1 MWEAPAVYDGE
12 DVTMPRCDRATNMAR
27 PSVSIP
33 DELLEEF
40 DDQIDD
46 MRRSGELDLDTSRS
60 EVVQEL
66 IRQWLEGKSNSI
78 STDSKATA
86 TAD

>member
-1 MWEAPAVYDGE
+1 
-12 DVTMPRCDRATNMAR
+12 MAK

-40 DDQIDD
+40 DNQIDD

-60 EVVQEL
+60 EVIQEL
-66 IRQWLEGKSNSI
+66 IRQWLEGNS
-78 STDSKATA
+78 TLTLTNSKPTTA

>member
-1 MWEAPAVYDGE
+1 
-12 DVTMPRCDRATNMAR
+12 MAK

-40 DDQIDD
+40 DERIDE
-46 MRRSGELDLDTSRS
+46 MRLSGELDLDTTRS

-66 IRQWLEGKSNSI
+66 IRQWLEGNSSSTSGRSNQ
-78 STDSKATA
+78 TA

>member
-1 MWEAPAVYDGE
+1 
-12 DVTMPRCDRATNMAR
+12 MAK

-40 DDQIDD
+40 DDRIDE
-46 MRRSGELDLDTSRS
+46 MRRSGKFDLDTSRS

-66 IRQWLEGKSNSI
+66 VRQWLEGNSTLTLDDSNQR
-78 STDSKATA
+78 TA
-86 TAD
+86 AAD

>member
-1 MWEAPAVYDGE
+1 
-12 DVTMPRCDRATNMAR
+12 MAK

-40 DDQIDD
+40 DDRIDD

-60 EVVQEL
+60 EVIQEL
-66 IRQWLEGKSNSI
+66 IRQWLEGNSTSTPGTSNRTSDSI
-78 STDSKATA
+78 S
-86 TAD
+86 AD